1 MGNEPSALRVGDLGM
16 SYALDVRTPVEFD
29 VAKEAPPPDVAVVLW
44 SESGTMVP
52 DSAPVLDDVV
62 VDEDK
67 ELLDRL
73 AAGDETAFRLLVVR
87 HIDRA
92 YAIALRIVGSAA
104 DAEDVVQDTMLKVWT
119 HRGRWQHGRAK
130 FSTWLYRVVS
140 NRCIDLRRKPR
151 TENVDVVP
159 EVADSKPDASSVIE
173 RNEMNELLEAAMQR
187 LPEQQ
192 RIAVIFSYHENMSN
206 GEIAA
211 VMDTTVAAV
220 ESLLKRGRQ
229 QLREL
234 LRRHERDIRGA
245 FTDC

>member
-1 MGNEPSALRVGDLGM
+1 M
-16 SYALDVRTPVEFD
+16 SYALDVWAP
-29 VAKEAPPPDVAVVLW
+29 AEAEIATTMPLDAPLQPAADIAPAAVPLAPDVVI
-44 SESGTMVP
+44 
-52 DSAPVLDDVV
+52 
-62 VDEDK
+62 DEDS

-73 AAGDETAFRLLVVR
+73 AGGDEAAFRALVER

-92 YAIALRIVGSAA
+92 YAIALRIVGNAA
-104 DAEDVVQDTMLKVWT
+104 DAEDVVQDTMLKIWS

-130 FSTWLYRVVS
+130 FSTWLYRVIS

-151 TENVDVVP
+151 TENVEAVP
-159 EVADSKPDASSVIE
+159 EVADGQPDAASVIE
-173 RNEMNELLEAAMQR
+173 RNELNSMLEVAMQR

-192 RIAVIFSYHENMSN
+192 RIAVILSYHENMSN
-206 GEIAA
+206 GEIAQ

-229 QLREL
+229 QLRQL
-234 LRRHERDIRGA
+234 LRKHERDIRTA

>member
-1 MGNEPSALRVGDLGM
+1 M
-16 SYALDVRTPVEFD
+16 SYAADVWAPAEAEITTTAPVD
-29 VAKEAPPPDVAVVLW
+29 AIVPVMPSVPLA
-44 SESGTMVP
+44 P
-52 DSAPVLDDVV
+52 DSTPDTADVV
-62 VDEDK
+62 FDEDS

-73 AAGDETAFRLLVVR
+73 ATGDEVAFRMLVER

-92 YAIALRIVGSAA
+92 YAIALRIVGNAA
-104 DAEDVVQDTMLKVWT
+104 DAEDVVQDTMLKIWS

-130 FSTWLYRVVS
+130 FSTWLYRVIS

-151 TENVDVVP
+151 NENVETVP
-159 EVADSKPDASSVIE
+159 EVADGQPGAVEIIE
-173 RNEMNELLEAAMQR
+173 RNELNGMLELAMQR

-192 RIAVIFSYHENMSN
+192 RIAVILSYHENMSN
-206 GEIAA
+206 GEIAQ

-229 QLREL
+229 QLRQL
-234 LRRHERDIRGA
+234 LRKHERDIRTA

>member
-1 MGNEPSALRVGDLGM
+1 M
-16 SYALDVRTPVEFD
+16 SYALDIWAPAETEIAKTP
-29 VAKEAPPPDVAVVLW
+29 EAPLEPTSSW
-44 SESGTMVP
+44 SQSASIAP
-52 DSAPVLDDVV
+52 DSAPAPDDCV

-67 ELLDRL
+67 DLLDRL
-73 AAGDETAFRLLVVR
+73 ADNDEIAFRGLVER

-92 YAIALRIVGSAA
+92 YAIALRILGNAA

-151 TENVDVVP
+151 TENVDAVP
-159 EVADSKPDASSVIE
+159 EVADGQPDASSVIE
-173 RNEMNELLEAAMQR
+173 RNEVNNLLEVAMQR

-192 RIAVIFSYHENMSN
+192 RLAVILSYHESMSN
-206 GEIAA
+206 GEIAE

-234 LRRHERDIRGA
+234 LRRHERDIRTA